1 MRRHSQRHRLIVSLV
16 LGLLPLLAGC
26 SIGQGPPA
34 SSALSIQTAK
44 HRRANGTP
52 IALEP
57 VRLSKSAL
65 VHVPTGVRIY
75 SLTYWS
81 RGLRCQAYLDVPS
94 GGRAYPLWVLL
105 HGGDIWGEPGHYN
118 GFPVM
123 SPSFAAG
130 TAEPDAITFLPNY
143 GGYGPSQGDV
153 GDGYNDYVDVMNG
166 FRALKEITGLHV
178 RRKDTILSGASLGG
192 IVALLTAAHDPE
204 VRGVVLISPWP
215 GAEEMASWL
224 ESHPTAKLTT
234 DDQLY
239 AISLSET
246 CSTGL
251 QSGWCRQ
258 NSVPY
263 QDIKVPVLIVGGAQD
278 PKNPPGMLQAM
289 AKDLRRFNKHVEL
302 RIVPGGH
309 APMTAAA
316 GAIEHA
322 WYLAHGWNMP

>member
-65 VHVPTGVRIY
+65 AHVPTGVRIY

-123 SPSFAAG
+123 SPSFAAV
-130 TAEPDAITFLPNY
+130 TA
-143 GGYGPSQGDV
+143 
-153 GDGYNDYVDVMNG
+153 
-166 FRALKEITGLHV
+166 
-178 RRKDTILSGASLGG
+178 
-192 IVALLTAAHDPE
+192 
-204 VRGVVLISPWP
+204 
-215 GAEEMASWL
+215 
-224 ESHPTAKLTT
+224 
-234 DDQLY
+234 
-239 AISLSET
+239 
-246 CSTGL
+246 
-251 QSGWCRQ
+251 
-258 NSVPY
+258 
-263 QDIKVPVLIVGGAQD
+263 
-278 PKNPPGMLQAM
+278 
-289 AKDLRRFNKHVEL
+289 
-302 RIVPGGH
+302 
-309 APMTAAA
+309 
-316 GAIEHA
+316 
-322 WYLAHGWNMP
+322 

>member
-1 MRRHSQRHRLIVSLV
+1 MRRHSRRHRLIFSLV
-16 LGLLPLLAGC
+16 LLLPLLAGC
-26 SIGQGPPA
+26 SMAQGSPA
-34 SSALSIQTAK
+34 APALSIQTAK

-57 VRLSKSAL
+57 VRLSKSARA
-65 VHVPTGVRIY
+65 HVPKGVRIY

-81 RGLRCQAYLDVPS
+81 RGLRCQAYLDVPG

-105 HGGDIWGEPGHYN
+105 HGGDVWAEPGHYS

-123 SPSFAAG
+123 TPAFAAG
-130 TAEPDAITFLPNY
+130 AAQPDAITFLPNY

-153 GDGYNDYVDVMNG
+153 GDGYDDYVDVMDG
-166 FRALKEITGLHV
+166 FTALRQITGLHV
-178 RRKDTILSGASLGG
+178 RPRDTVLSGASLGG
-192 IVALLTAAHDPE
+192 IVALLTAAHDQA

-224 ESHPTAKLTT
+224 RSQPTAKLST

-246 CSTGL
+246 CSSGL
-251 QSGWCRQ
+251 ESGWCRR
-258 NSVPY
+258 NSAPY
-263 QDIKVPVLIVGGAQD
+263 QDIKVPVLIVGGTRD
-278 PKNPPGMLQAM
+278 PKNPPGVLRAM
-289 AKDLRRFNKHVEL
+289 ASDLRRYNTHVEL

-322 WYLAHGWNMP
+322 WYAAHGWDLP